1 MVQLIVV
8 SHGSFSKA
16 LLESA
21 QLIVGEQTGIQ
32 TFGFDLGESI
42 DELRDKLALA
52 IEAAQ
57 KKGEVLVLTDMLSG
71 SPFNAAASL
80 MQRFCFEHL
89 AGINF
94 PVFLEILTSREDST
108 ARDLVATAV
117 SRGKDTIVDVNQYI
131 EEVV

>member
-21 QLIVGEQTGIQ
+21 QLIVGEQEGVQ
-32 TFGFDLGESI
+32 TFGFHLGDDI
-42 DELRDKLALA
+42 DELRSNIAEA
-52 IEAAQ
+52 IETAQ

-71 SPFNAAASL
+71 SPFNASASL
-80 MQRFCFEHL
+80 MEKYSFQHL
-89 AGINF
+89 TGINF
-94 PVFLEILTSREDST
+94 VIFLEILTTRDTRT
-108 ARDLVATAV
+108 ARELVEMAV
-117 SRGKDTIVDVNQYI
+117 SSGKDTIVDVNTYM

>member
-21 QLIVGEQTGIQ
+21 QLIVGEQKDIQ

-42 DELRDKLALA
+42 DELRDKLGQA
-52 IEAAQ
+52 IETAQ

-80 MQRFCFEHL
+80 MQRFSFEHL

-108 ARDLVATAV
+108 ARDLVAMAV

>member
-21 QLIVGEQTGIQ
+21 QLIVGEQKDIQ

-42 DELRDKLALA
+42 DELRDKLGQA
-52 IEAAQ
+52 IETAQ

-80 MQRFCFEHL
+80 MQRFSFEHL

-94 PVFLEILTSREDST
+94 PVFLEILTSREDSM

>member
-21 QLIVGEQTGIQ
+21 QLIVGEQKDIQ

-42 DELRDKLALA
+42 DELRDKLGQA
-52 IEAAQ
+52 IETAQ

-80 MQRFCFEHL
+80 MQRFSFEHL